1 MTELSDYLY
10 LDHDTCYMLL
20 LAIYNMDDH
29 MAERILNAETVKQ
42 VEGVDKEMQV
52 LERVKRKLRDRLEGN
67 Y

>member
-29 MAERILNAETVKQ
+29 MAERISNARPSSKRR
-42 VEGVDKEMQV
+42 V
-52 LERVKRKLRDRLEGN
+52 LTRRCRYWSG
-67 Y
+67 